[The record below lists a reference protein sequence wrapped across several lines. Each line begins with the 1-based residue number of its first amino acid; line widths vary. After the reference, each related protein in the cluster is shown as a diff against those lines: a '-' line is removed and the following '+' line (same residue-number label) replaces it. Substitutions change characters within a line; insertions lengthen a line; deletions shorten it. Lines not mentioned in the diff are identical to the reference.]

1 MANLSLQKWYGVYS
15 LVNVD
20 NVKTAVLK
28 LKEINWLYGDSIDD
42 ASKKV
47 IEIVNSTM
55 LDKADD
61 NDIPYP
67 FNLIKAP
74 L

>member
-1 MANLSLQKWYGVYS
+1 MANLPLQKWYGVYS

-55 LDKADD
+55 LD
-61 NDIPYP
+61 
-67 FNLIKAP
+67 
-74 L
+74 

>member
-1 MANLSLQKWYGVYS
+1 MANLPLQKWYGVYS